1 MYNVNINGVILI
13 SPKKENMVNV
23 TFAENNFGVKVD
35 TLIKMCKNV
44 VTAPILRIE
53 STSGKVY
60 DYVFCSIEAITNGYS
75 AFFKTDIDTME
86 VAISTVNKTFACEFV
101 DNATIMAE
109 FTTDPAN
116 PSVIDTEIEQ
126 SPQSVTVN
134 FDPIQASGTP
144 TPTDPIAIYGHDE
157 VELTGYGKNLIPAT
171 LDNVKTLNSTGTWE
185 DNAYTLNGVTFTVHA
200 NADGYITGV
209 DLSGTASEQ
218 TEFALTNLDASLDAG
233 TYFISGVPKDSTT
246 IWLNTVCPKSTSGY
260 WIDSRVDG
268 RGFSATVGENDR
280 PYYLRIRVAST
291 YTGSATVYPM
301 IEVGTEGTAFE
312 PYRQGAVISVNL
324 PETVYGGV
332 WDVERGVMTVNREI
346 VDLGDLTWTYYSGE
360 NSRFGATVT
369 GIKQHDSD
377 GTIANIKC
385 SCYKPNT
392 AGDIWLHTEDL
403 IIGVTSAPSQL
414 WVYDSNYDDADA
426 FKTAVTGQKLVYELA
441 IPYEIQLT
449 PEQVTFLEGTNTLFT
464 NGTSIVVE
472 YTKGRVATQADIA
485 SLGKDLNSVVDFA
498 KRAFIGKEKTFSLT
512 YTDETLAG
520 AVGELYDDLI
530 EYLLTKD
537 ANYRFSLVSIK
548 ADDTTD
554 ECFARDRKVYDNT
567 FDGSIIA
574 DVNVGTALTY
584 IEGKDTGSYVRTF
597 DYSTGT
603 YTDVSATD
611 GSGTATL
618 KIEEY
623 LE

>member
-60 DYVFCSIEAITNGYS
+60 DYVFCSIESITNGYS
-75 AFFKTDIDTME
+75 AFFKTDVDTME

-126 SPQSVTVN
+126 SPQSVAVN

-144 TPTDPIAIYGHDE
+144 TPTDPIAVYGHDTI
-157 VELTGYGKNLIPAT
+157 ELTGYGKNLIPAT

-291 YTGSATVYPM
+291 YTGLATVYPM

-312 PYRQGAVISVNL
+312 PYKQGANISINLPYTIYGGSLEVESGKLSVNQQL
-324 PETVYGGV
+324 VTLDDMTWGYGHNRWYCSISPIAKYVDTTTVANIVASCYTADTPANVYSGATDNIISIEDGNKITVYNGSSEV
-332 WDVERGVMTVNREI
+332 QP
-346 VDLGDLTWTYYSGE
+346 
-360 NSRFGATVT
+360 T
-369 GIKQHDSD
+369 G
-377 GTIANIKC
+377 
-385 SCYKPNT
+385 T
-392 AGDIWLHTEDL
+392 A
-403 IIGVTSAPSQL
+403 
-414 WVYDSNYDDADA
+414 
-426 FKTAVTGQKLVYELA
+426 VYELA
-441 IPYEIQLT
+441 TPYEIQLT
-449 PEQVTFLEGTNTLFT
+449 PTQVTFLEGTNTLFT

-603 YTDVSATD
+603 YADVSTTE